1 MDEIVVLRYGHRP
14 YRDLRVTSHCCL
26 VARALGASKIVIE
39 GFEDKNLEKTMGD
52 IVRRWGGKFEVGFT
66 DSWLKEV
73 KKFKKKGFYIT
84 HLSMYGTPFNE
95 AVESIRKNKKVA
107 VIIGSQKVEIGVYQE
122 SDLNVSI
129 GKQPHSEIGALAVYL
144 DRLFEGKELDKKFSG
159 ARIEL
164 TEKDEKK

>member
-1 MDEIVVLRYGHRP
+1 MEEIVVLRYGHRP
-14 YRDLRVTSHCCL
+14 YRDIRVTSHCCL
-26 VARALGASKIVIE
+26 VARALGANKIVIE
-39 GFEDKNLEKTMGD
+39 GFEDKELKKSIDNVVK
-52 IVRRWGGKFEVGFT
+52 RWGGKFAVSFT

-73 KKFKKKGFYIT
+73 KKFREKGFYIT
-84 HLSMYGTPFNE
+84 HLSMYGKPFNE
-95 AVESIRKNKKVA
+95 VVKSIRKNKKVL

-144 DRLFEGKELDKKFSG
+144 DRLFEGKELDKKFKG
-159 ARIEL
+159 AKIEL